1 MDTLL
6 EISLIRGAGAEA
18 VLLPWHDQ
26 AGCLQGTKGKVHV
39 SRTDGERGEPP

>member
-6 EISLIRGAGAEA
+6 EISLIRGARAKA
-18 VLLPWHDQ
+18 VLFPWHAQ

-39 SRTDGERGEPP
+39 SRIDGERGEPP